1 MVEAGVGV
9 ALLTV
14 GLLIVAIVVIKSKS
28 LFKPKT
34 GQNKKTTCRPTMES
48 AQQKDKDSIMIITPN
63 RIHVIKN

>member
-34 GQNKKTTCRPTMES
+34 GQMSLRKLHVGP
-48 AQQKDKDSIMIITPN
+48 QLN
-63 RIHVIKN
+63 RLN